1 MFSRFLI
8 SSDRS
13 GSGKTLI
20 TSGILRALSRKF
32 KVRPFKAGPDF
43 IDPGY
48 LTKASKTPAI
58 NLDLW
63 MMGENG
69 VLKSLSRYSMGYDV
83 AVIEGVM
90 GLYDGVHTSFSS
102 AQLSKVTSTPVILV
116 MNCSNTS
123 STIGAI
129 VKGLKEYEN
138 VDVRGVIFNK
148 VGSDTHYGYCK
159 ESIPDGVEVLG
170 RIPFNKELE
179 VNSRH
184 LGLLTVEDNHKVEQI
199 IEKISKVVENNV
211 DLDKL
216 LEITRTSTIDF
227 NYGEI
232 DLETKKK
239 IMAIAFD
246 EGFSFYYKENLD
258 LLKGSYNLVFFS
270 PLENEEVTNADAI
283 YLGGGYPELHLKVL
297 ESNSVT
303 KKWLKRSSDRDIPI
317 LAECGGLM
325 YLSENLIGE
334 RKYSMV
340 GIYDIDIKVKDK
352 LTIGYTTL
360 KATRSVGKI
369 KEGEIM
375 NGHEFHVSSP
385 VRVNEKEFVFTN
397 VIGKG
402 ILNGKDGALVKN
414 SLGTYSHFHFLNS
427 GKKKTVV
434 F

>member
-1 MFSRFLI
+1 
-8 SSDRS
+8 
-13 GSGKTLI
+13 
-20 TSGILRALSRKF
+20 
-32 KVRPFKAGPDF
+32 
-43 IDPGY
+43 
-48 LTKASKTPAI
+48 
-58 NLDLW
+58 
-63 MMGENG
+63 
-69 VLKSLSRYSMGYDV
+69 
-83 AVIEGVM
+83 
-90 GLYDGVHTSFSS
+90 
-102 AQLSKVTSTPVILV
+102 
-116 MNCSNTS
+116 
-123 STIGAI
+123 
-129 VKGLKEYEN
+129 
-138 VDVRGVIFNK
+138 
-148 VGSDTHYGYCK
+148 
-159 ESIPDGVEVLG
+159 
-170 RIPFNKELE
+170 
-179 VNSRH
+179 
-184 LGLLTVEDNHKVEQI
+184 
-199 IEKISKVVENNV
+199 
-211 DLDKL
+211 
-216 LEITRTSTIDF
+216 
-227 NYGEI
+227 
-232 DLETKKK
+232 
-239 IMAIAFD
+239 MAIAFD

-283 YLGGGYPELHLKVL
+283 YLGGGYPELHLEVL